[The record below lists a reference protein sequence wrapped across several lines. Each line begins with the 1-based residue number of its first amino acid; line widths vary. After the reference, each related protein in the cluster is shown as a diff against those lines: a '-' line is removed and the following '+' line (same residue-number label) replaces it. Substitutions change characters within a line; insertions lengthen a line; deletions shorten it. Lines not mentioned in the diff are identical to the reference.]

1 VIFLCFTAVL
11 VLAVSGQV
19 FPSFL
24 TRLGGDSV
32 QQGMLL
38 SALFFFFPAASVTSG
53 IVADRIGKVRVVAFG
68 ALLVALPLGLIVVFQ
83 DVWVRAAT
91 LLLFGIGGGIMES
104 QSSALLTD
112 ISPARERSIINL
124 SQVQFSVGAA
134 AGPFLLVLIYSATDR
149 LPISAVFLFLAAIN
163 VLLAGSFF
171 VVRKPAPPPLHHEAL
186 GLRKLL
192 KNRILVAM
200 ALCIFLYVAA
210 EMGTAAWL
218 AKYGEIHLG
227 LSRELAPVCIT
238 IFWGSLGLSRALV
251 GVLTHRIPDR
261 TVLILAAVLSIAAQL
276 FAFSVRSTAASLV
289 GIGILGFGMGC
300 VWPTLVALAGSRFR
314 GDSGSAVGIMVAAG
328 ALSIPL
334 VQMTV
339 GFTSRPDILGLKNT
353 LLGLAVLSAV
363 NLLLILRIFRRSP
376 SKNGQS

>member
-1 VIFLCFTAVL
+1 VIFLCFTAIL

-32 QQGMLL
+32 QQGLLL
-38 SALFFFFPAASVTSG
+38 SALFFFFPAASVASG
-53 IVADRIGKVRVVAFG
+53 IVADRIGKVRVVTVGVF
-68 ALLVALPLGLIVVFQ
+68 LVALPLGLIAVFQ
-83 DVWVRAAT
+83 EVWARTVT
-91 LLLFGIGGGIMES
+91 LLLFGIGAGIIES

-112 ISPARERSIINL
+112 ISPARERSIMNL
-124 SQVQFSVGAA
+124 SQVLFSVGAA

-149 LPISAVFLFLAAIN
+149 LPISAVFLFLAGIN
-163 VLLAGSFF
+163 VLLAVSFILA
-171 VVRKPAPPPLHHEAL
+171 RKPVQTPVHHEAL

-192 KNRILVAM
+192 RNRLLLAM

-238 IFWGSLGLSRALV
+238 IFWSCLGLSRALV

-261 TVLILAAVLSIAAQL
+261 TFLILAVALSIAAQL
-276 FAFSVRSTAASLV
+276 FAFSVGSTAVSLV

-334 VQMTV
+334 VQMAV
-339 GFTSRPDILGLKNT
+339 GFTSRSDILGLKNT
-353 LLGLAVLSAV
+353 LMGLAALSAV
-363 NLLLILRIFRRSP
+363 NLLLILRIFRPPP
-376 SKNGQS
+376 STTGQS

>member
-1 VIFLCFTAVL
+1 VIFLCFTAIL
-11 VLAVSGQV
+11 ILAVSSQV

-24 TRLGGDSV
+24 TRLGGNSV
-32 QQGMLL
+32 QQGLLL
-38 SALFFFFPAASVTSG
+38 SALFFFFPAASVVSG
-53 IVADRIGKVRVVAFG
+53 IVADRIGKTRVATVG
-68 ALLVALPLGLIVVFQ
+68 VLLVALPLGLIAVFQ
-83 DVWVRAAT
+83 DVWARTVT
-91 LLLFGIGGGIMES
+91 LLLFGIGGGIIES
-104 QSSALLTD
+104 QSSALLVD
-112 ISPARERSIINL
+112 ISPARERSILNL
-124 SQVQFSVGAA
+124 SQVLFSVGAA
-134 AGPFLLVLIYSATDR
+134 VGPFLLVLIYSATDR
-149 LPISAVFLFLAAIN
+149 LPISAVFLFLAGIN
-163 VLLAGSFF
+163 LLLAVSFILT
-171 VVRKPAPPPLHHEAL
+171 RKPVLPPVDHEAL

-192 KNRILVAM
+192 KNRLLLAM

-251 GVLTHRIPDR
+251 GVLTQRIPDR
-261 TVLILAAVLSIAAQL
+261 TVLILAVALSIAAQL
-276 FAFSVRSTAASLV
+276 FAFSVGNTAVSLV

-328 ALSIPL
+328 ALSVPL
-334 VQMTV
+334 VQMAV
-339 GFTSRPDILGLKNT
+339 GFTSRSDILGLKNT
-353 LLGLAVLSAV
+353 LLGLALLSAV

-376 SKNGQS
+376 SSTG